1 MPVEAAWQ
9 SKLQDSL
16 TEIKILASTVDGKLD
31 QLSVSVQKLESGFE
45 ELKNLTNNQETRIAL
60 LEQRLDS
67 CHSMIPANLSED
79 VTLLKSQIGS
89 YQKFTWA
96 LTTGLLGVFVKFV
109 FDAMTS

>member
-1 MPVEAAWQ
+1 MPVESVWQ

-16 TEIKILASTVDGKLD
+16 TEIKILASNVDSKLD
-31 QLSVSVQKLESGFE
+31 ALSVSVQKLEQGFE

-60 LEQRLDS
+60 LEQRLDT
-67 CHSMIPANLSED
+67 CHGMIPPNLSED
-79 VTLLKSQIGS
+79 VALLKSQIGS